1 MEEYNRKVSEAGD
14 TLLVVD
20 FWAPWCGPCKRI
32 SPVLDGFK
40 EKYGIKVLKVNT
52 TEEDGNEVSNNFNIT
67 SLPTFYFYKNKEK
80 VAVLKGAGK
89 KKLEDL
95 IVIHR

>member
-1 MEEYNRKVSEAGD
+1 MEEYNRIVSEAGE

-20 FWAPWCGPCKRI
+20 FWAPWCAPCRKI

-40 EKYGIKVLKVNT
+40 EKYGFKLLKINT
-52 TEEDGNEVSNNFNIT
+52 MEEENWEVKNNFNIT
-67 SLPTFYFYKNKEK
+67 SLPTFYFYKNGKRVEI
-80 VAVLKGAGK
+80 LKGARPK
-89 KKLEDL
+89 ELENL